1 MENFFNRIWYHPKL
15 IHKIFIILL
24 IPFSIIYLCL
34 FFIKKFFKSQ
44 KTQFNVQIICFGNI
58 NAGGTGKTS
67 TILSLL
73 NILKINEQ
81 NIVVLLRGYKSNAK
95 SILKVNI
102 NDDPNIVGDEAL
114 LYAKKVCTY
123 IGKNRSKAIEKVIN
137 TENPDLILLDDG
149 FQDNSI
155 FKNLNFLVV
164 NGSRGFGNKLVLPA
178 GPLREPI
185 QQAIKKSDGLILI
198 GNDERNLINEYSQL
212 LHSKLII
219 NANINTLTNHQ
230 SELYYAFSGIGNNE
244 NFIKTLQKNKIN
256 PVMTKFFPDHHRYS
270 DNDIQSLI
278 SESQNLELKLI
289 TTEKDFIKIPKEY
302 QNYIECLRI
311 NIEFND
317 NDKLLSLINNKLR

>member
-1 MENFFNRIWYHPKL
+1 MENFFNRIWYRPKL

-34 FFIKKFFKSQ
+34 FFIKKFFNSQ
-44 KTQFNVQIICFGNI
+44 KTQFKVQIICFGNI

-137 TENPDLILLDDG
+137 TENPDIILLDDG

-198 GNDERNLINEYSQL
+198 GNDERNIIAKYTQILS
-212 LHSKLII
+212 SKLII
-219 NANINTLTNHQ
+219 NANIQTLTIHKSQ
-230 SELYYAFSGIGNNE
+230 MYYAFSGIGNNE
-244 NFIKTLQKNKIN
+244 NFIKTLQENKIN
-256 PVMTKFFPDHHRYS
+256 PVMTKFFPDHYHYNE
-270 DNDIQSLI
+270 NDIQSLI
-278 SESQNLELKLI
+278 SEAKNLELQLI
-289 TTEKDFIKIPKEY
+289 TTEKDLIKIPKKY
-302 QNYIECLRI
+302 QNYIECLKI
-311 NIEFND
+311 NIEFN
-317 NDKLLSLINNKLR
+317 NENELLSLIRSK